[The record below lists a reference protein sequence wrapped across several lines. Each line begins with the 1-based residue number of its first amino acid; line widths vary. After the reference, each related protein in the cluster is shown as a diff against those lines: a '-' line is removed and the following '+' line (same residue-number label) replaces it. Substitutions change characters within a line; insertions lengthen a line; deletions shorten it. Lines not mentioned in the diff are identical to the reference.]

1 MQKVMIIG
9 HLGRDPETRTANSG
23 TSICSFTV
31 ACSEKRNG
39 EEKTEWFRVKA
50 FGKQADFCA
59 RYLSKGRHVYVEGK
73 LETQKYQK
81 DGVERSITELIA
93 DSVQA
98 LDRNEN
104 APQRPAQSRQPA
116 PSENMDDLPFN

>member
-9 HLGRDPETRTANSG
+9 HLGRAPETRTTNSG
-23 TSICSFTV
+23 TTVCTFTV

-39 EEKTEWFRVKA
+39 EEKTEWFRVKS

-104 APQRPAQSRQPA
+104 GQQKPAQSRQPA
-116 PSENMDDLPFN
+116 PSENMDDLPF

>member
-9 HLGRDPETRTANSG
+9 HLGRDPETRATNSG
-23 TSICSFTV
+23 TTVCTFTV

-50 FGKQADFCA
+50 FDKQADFCA

-104 APQRPAQSRQPA
+104 GQQKPAQSRQPA
-116 PSENMDDLPFN
+116 PSENMDDLPF